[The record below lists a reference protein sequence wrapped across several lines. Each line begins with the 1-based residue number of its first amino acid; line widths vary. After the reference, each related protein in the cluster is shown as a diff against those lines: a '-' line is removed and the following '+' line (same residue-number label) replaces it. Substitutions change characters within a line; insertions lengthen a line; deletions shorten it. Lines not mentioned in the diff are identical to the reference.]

1 MIPYGLNTANLGL
14 KSRQKVLFAYGFDFD
29 TARWRASEVGKESE
43 DYSYARGAAVIF
55 SGSSD

>member
-14 KSRQKVLFAYGFDFD
+14 KPRQKSFFAYGFDFN
-29 TARWRASEVGKESE
+29 TARWRASEVGKEGG